1 MSKIPKEKTK
11 MEDLIKLLKQFPD
24 TATVRRLRRELSAQG
39 EAAKRIIRKK
49 AKKESQKIKSLE
61 QSQLNRSSKMKRYY
75 RYLKSIQKN
84 YFPDTP
90 LKQLRTMYKRKK
102 QGLDV
107 DVSDIVFTDPSPT

>member
-1 MSKIPKEKTK
+1 
-11 MEDLIKLLKQFPD
+11 MEDLVKLLKQFPD

-39 EAAKRIIRKK
+39 KAAELIIRKK

-84 YFPDTP
+84 YFPDIP

>member
-1 MSKIPKEKTK
+1 

-49 AKKESQKIKSLE
+49 AKKESWYKNTLFQKIKSLE